1 MKKALM
7 GTTALVA
14 AAVTTGV
21 AVAEEMAAEPISLT
35 IGGRSHWGVAVF
47 DNEAKANDDDLRI
60 SNDALLTF
68 TGSTVLDSGLEV
80 GMRIEIEGEKAADQG
95 DAKYASVSGSFGE
108 IRIGNEDTAGKKMA
122 TTAPYATYFYGI
134 NDAYWSFSAS
144 SAYDADLNSE
154 TWMTTYADA
163 GAGASASLLYFSPV
177 INGFQ
182 FGLSYAP
189 EASAEAQSATASTK
203 EGGEVY
209 SMGLRYDGAFGDVG
223 VTIAGGYASMDV
235 PKGADQ
241 AEVKSVTAM
250 RDVMLMTFK
259 NETESALEN
268 VYRKL
273 DGTGG
278 EVAANNSV
286 GVPVNVFQNPDW
298 LSKKH
303 LAALDAADLE
313 VKDDATSYTVD
324 LTPDDDNSETTVVHK
339 YHEASTTPGANN
351 IYYKTEGKDASEGR
365 TATEWAGGIVVSMSG
380 VSVGGSMSILDDDM
394 GDDDLT
400 QYDLGI
406 KYGEGAWSVSA
417 NMGNASD
424 EDQDLDTDFVRLL
437 ANYNLG
443 PGINLAGAV
452 GSDSPD
458 TGNDTTFAGIAL
470 GISF

>member
-1 MKKALM
+1 MP
-7 GTTALVA
+7 TAVHPIWRIDGMLR
-14 AAVTTGV
+14 VTRAPTGV

-47 DNEAKANDDDLRI
+47 DNEAKPNNDELRI

-80 GMRIEIEGEKAADQG
+80 GMRIEIEGEKADDQG

-144 SAYDADLNSE
+144 SAYEGAGSE

-182 FGLSYAP
+182 FGVSYAP
-189 EASAEAQSATASTK
+189 EAGKEAQSTTASTD

-209 SMGLRYDGAFGDVG
+209 SLGLRYDGSFGDTG
-223 VTIAGGYASMDV
+223 ITFAGGYASKDV
-235 PKGADQ
+235 AQMAAVAAAPGLFIQAGNSPEAVAYTVMPKADQ
-241 AEVKSVTAM
+241 TEQNTPNFVAMDDEDEMPDGGTDVIVKEA
-250 RDVMLMTFK
+250 
-259 NETESALEN
+259 
-268 VYRKL
+268 
-273 DGTGG
+273 
-278 EVAANNSV
+278 VAAVPMKPGRSV
-286 GVPVNVFQNPDW
+286 
-298 LSKKH
+298 
-303 LAALDAADLE
+303 
-313 VKDDATSYTVD
+313 
-324 LTPDDDNSETTVVHK
+324 
-339 YHEASTTPGANN
+339 
-351 IYYKTEGKDASEGR
+351 
-365 TATEWAGGIVVSMSG
+365 TEWAGGIVVSMSG
-380 VSVGGSMSILDDDM
+380 VSVGGSMSVLDDDM

-406 KYGEGAWSVSA
+406 KYGQGPWAISA

-424 EDQDLDTDFVRLL
+424 DDQGLDTDFVRLL

>member
-1 MKKALM
+1 
-7 GTTALVA
+7 
-14 AAVTTGV
+14 
-21 AVAEEMAAEPISLT
+21 MAAEPISLT

-47 DNEAKANDDDLRI
+47 DNEAKPNNDELRI

-68 TGSTVLDSGLEV
+68 SGSTVLDSGIEV
-80 GMRIEIEGEKAADQG
+80 GMRIEIEGEQDKDQG

-134 NDAYWSFSAS
+134 NDAYWSYSAS
-144 SAYDADLNSE
+144 SAYEGAGSE

-189 EASAEAQSATASTK
+189 EAGAEARSATASTA

-223 VTIAGGYASMDV
+223 ITIAGGYASMDV

-241 AEVKSVTAM
+241 AAVEPMTMMHK
-250 RDVMLMTFK
+250 VMSMTFDK
-259 NETESALEN
+259 EDQTYQDASQSGQQLGENPTAVTIN
-268 VYRKL
+268 VYQNEDWDPSEAHKEEEKDNIENGRYRKANT
-273 DGTGG
+273 DGTISSDY
-278 EVAANNSV
+278 V
-286 GVPVNVFQNPDW
+286 
-298 LSKKH
+298 
-303 LAALDAADLE
+303 
-313 VKDDATSYTVD
+313 Y
-324 LTPDDDNSETTVVHK
+324 K
-339 YHEASTTPGANN
+339 YHEVDPDNVNDLFYQTKKVEAS
-351 IYYKTEGKDASEGR
+351 DGR

-380 VSVGGSMSILDDDM
+380 VSVGGSMSILDDDK
-394 GDDDLT
+394 GNDDLT

-443 PGINLAGAV
+443 PGINLAGAI